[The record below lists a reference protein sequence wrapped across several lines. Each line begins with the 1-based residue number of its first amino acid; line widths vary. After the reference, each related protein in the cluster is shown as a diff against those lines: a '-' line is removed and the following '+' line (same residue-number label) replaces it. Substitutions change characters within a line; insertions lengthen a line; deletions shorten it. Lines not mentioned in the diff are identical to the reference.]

1 MTGRGNTIMHGLVG
15 SRYRD
20 LILSIYM
27 FSLEESIEIG
37 KVVFVKEKEKRIKW
51 TNNIYINKGGWE
63 RYSIKAATAL
73 LL

>member
-1 MTGRGNTIMHGLVG
+1 MHGSVG

-27 FSLEESIEIG
+27 FGLEESIETG
-37 KVVFVKEKEKRIKW
+37 EVVFVEEKEKRIKW
-51 TNNIYINKGGWE
+51 TNNIYIDKGGWE
-63 RYSIKAATAL
+63 RHSIKAATAL